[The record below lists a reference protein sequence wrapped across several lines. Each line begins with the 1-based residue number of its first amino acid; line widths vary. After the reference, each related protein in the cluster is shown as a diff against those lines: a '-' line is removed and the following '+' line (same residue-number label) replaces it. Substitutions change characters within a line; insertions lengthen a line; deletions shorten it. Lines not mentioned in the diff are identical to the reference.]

1 MIRLTGGSA
10 RGRRISVHTGPGLRP
25 TSDKVRQALFNLLAH
40 RFSVQLSTLSVL
52 DLFAG
57 AGSLGLEA
65 ISRGAQHCTFIERD
79 RRAVATLRASCEAL
93 SFESKT
99 KVICAPVERALG
111 RLAAEQASPQAGAS
125 TRREWSPPYGLIFAD
140 PPYRD
145 DQSDAVM
152 EKLLR
157 CASQL
162 TEDALLIFESATRNA
177 PEPSKGWLLE
187 ERRGYGDTTIS
198 FFCRDPSAG
207 VNAKPE
213 YSES

>member
-10 RGRRISVHTGPGLRP
+10 RGRRISVHATPGLRP
-25 TSDKVRQALFNLLAH
+25 TSDKVRQALFNLLTH

-79 RRAVATLRASCEAL
+79 RRAIAALRASCKTL
-93 SFESKT
+93 SFESKA
-99 KVICAPVERALG
+99 KLICAPVERALN
-111 RLAAEQASPQAGAS
+111 RLAAEPAPPLLGSPAK
-125 TRREWSPPYGLIFAD
+125 REWSPPYGLIFAD

-145 DQSDAVM
+145 DQSGAVM

-157 CASQL
+157 CAPQL
-162 TEDALLIFESATRNA
+162 TEDALLIFESATRSA

-198 FFCRDPSAG
+198 FFCREPSAA
-207 VNAKPE
+207 VSVKAE
-213 YSES
+213 CSES